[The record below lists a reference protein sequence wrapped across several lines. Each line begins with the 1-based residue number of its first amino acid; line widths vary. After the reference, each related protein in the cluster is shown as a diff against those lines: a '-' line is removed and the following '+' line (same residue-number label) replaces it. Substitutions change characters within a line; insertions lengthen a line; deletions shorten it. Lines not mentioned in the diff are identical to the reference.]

1 MKVRESSPRMDPILI
16 EKMIMALM
24 LVEELSFTKLQFIF
38 KGGTSLAL
46 MLGTLQRFSID
57 IDILIKDEPNI
68 EAYFDTVLRSHT
80 FIRYEE
86 DIRDGTLPKKHYKF
100 FFNSEIQMQES
111 HILLDI
117 LVEENLYSQLNEVEI
132 RSSILSADEK
142 GAYVTCPARDCLL
155 GDKLTAFAPHTTGIL
170 YGKDKELE
178 IIKQLFDIA
187 SLFDGIED
195 LGLVRKTHAA
205 IASKELIYRGK
216 THLSPQE
223 VLQDTFNTG
232 ILIGLRGYSGDP
244 NEYTE
249 LVSGISRLK
258 GFIFSGNFT
267 PDSAILCASKATIL
281 AAHLIKRESEMT
293 KFDPA
298 IDLSGWMI
306 QRSEFNRINRLK
318 KTNPEAFFYYYN
330 ALDKMDLVNER

>member
-1 MKVRESSPRMDPILI
+1 M
-16 EKMIMALM
+16 
-24 LVEELSFTKLQFIF
+24 VEELSFSKLHFIF

-46 MLGTLQRFSID
+46 LLGSLQRFSID
-57 IDILIKDEPNI
+57 IDILIKDETNI
-68 EAYFDTVLRSHT
+68 EAFFDNVLKSGT

-117 LVEENLYSQLNEVEI
+117 LVEENLYSQLNDVEI
-132 RSSILSADEK
+132 PSSILLADEK
-142 GAYVTCPARDCLL
+142 GVYVTCPTRECLL

-170 YGKDKELE
+170 YGNDKELE

-195 LGLVRKTHAA
+195 LSLVRKTHNTV
-205 IASKELIYRGK
+205 ASKELIYRGK

-232 ILIGLRGYSGDP
+232 LLIGLRGYSGDP
-244 NEYTE
+244 NEYSE
-249 LVSGISRLK
+249 LVTGISRLK

-267 PDSAILCASKATIL
+267 PDRAILCASKASVL
-281 AAHLIKRESEMT
+281 AAHLLKGGTEMT

-298 IDLSGWMI
+298 IDLSDWMI
-306 QRSEFNRINRLK
+306 RKPELNRINRLK

-330 ALDKMDLVNER
+330 VLNKVDLMNER